1 MEVAVVNIENDSDD
15 FLLGV
20 VFVVLV
26 EAITK
31 LSQSNRHNIRY
42 RYFVVVIVSSSS
54 SSSTL
59 NDNDL
64 RCRYFRKV
72 CDYRINYDHGNQLL
86 LLLPLF

>member
-31 LSQSNRHNIRY
+31 LSQSNRHNIC
-42 RYFVVVIVSSSS
+42 

-72 CDYRINYDHGNQLL
+72 CDYRINYDHGNQPL